1 MASRTWRYD
10 NAIRQAQFIKRPNQ
24 ELYATYFPKVY
35 EDKQNKYNGLVIY
48 KVPDKPPPKLSALP
62 EAVSNMFEGGK
73 GTGKGEFDSP
83 TGIAVDRN
91 GNFLVA
97 DTNNGRIEKFAPKGT
112 FLDIIGTKGS
122 GQGQLGA
129 PNGIAVDHTGNIYV
143 ADAGPITV
151 CKN

>member
-1 MASRTWRYD
+1 MYD
-10 NAIRQAQFIKRPNQ
+10 A
-24 ELYATYFPKVY
+24 
-35 EDKQNKYNGLVIY
+35 DKYNGLIIY
-48 KVPDKPPPKLSALP
+48 KVPDTPPPKLSALP

-73 GTGKGEFDSP
+73 GTGKGEFDLP

-97 DTNNGRIEKFAPKGT
+97 DTNNGRIEKFSPTGT
-112 FLDIIGTKGS
+112 FLDVMGTKGS

-129 PNGIAVDHTGNIYV
+129 PNGIAVDRTGNIYV

-151 CKN
+151 CRN